1 MTSTSAENSLP
12 KVVYLDRESLP
23 ARITIPEPS
32 SPHVWHNVART
43 DADQIIA
50 HCADAT
56 VVVTNKVPIGAAVL
70 EACPSIGHIAVTA
83 TGYNIID
90 LDACAEHG
98 VSVSNIPSYAATTVA
113 EHVMACTLSL
123 RRQVIQYR
131 QRVIDGAWQKS
142 DTFCL
147 FDKPINML
155 AGATLGIIGLGEI
168 GRATAQMAAALG
180 MNVVYTSRQSYEVDF
195 AQRVPLDELL
205 QRSDVVSV
213 HCALN
218 DDTHNLLD
226 APEINQMPDHA
237 ILINT
242 ARGGIVNE
250 AAAAS
255 AIKNA
260 MLGGLAFDVLV
271 QEPPQHSS
279 LLEIADRSNVIITP
293 HIAWASDEAM
303 QTLANIVSAN
313 VDAYLRGTP
322 QNLVSHP
329 TKN

>member
-1 MTSTSAENSLP
+1 MTSHRSPSQTP

-23 ARITIPEPS
+23 ARINIPKPS
-32 SPHVWHNVART
+32 APHAWHDFART
-43 DADQIIA
+43 VADQIIA
-50 HCADAT
+50 HCQNAT
-56 VVVTNKVPIGAAVL
+56 VVVTNKVPIDATVL
-70 EACPSIGHIAVTA
+70 DACPSIGHIAVTA

-90 LDACAEHG
+90 LDACAKHG

-113 EHVMACTLSL
+113 EHVLACTLSL
-123 RRQVIQYR
+123 RRQIIQYR
-131 QRVIDGAWQKS
+131 QRVIDGAWQQS
-142 DTFCL
+142 DTFCV

-155 AGATLGIIGLGEI
+155 AGATLGVIGFGEI
-168 GRATAQMAAALG
+168 GRATAQMAAAMG
-180 MNVVYTSRQSYEVDF
+180 MNVEYTSRQNYDVDF
-195 AQRVPLDELL
+195 AQHVTLNDLL

-226 APEINQMPDHA
+226 APELAQMPDHA

-255 AIKNA
+255 AIKSA
-260 MLGGLAFDVLV
+260 TLGGLAFDVLV
-271 QEPPQHSS
+271 QEPPQHSP

-303 QTLANIVSAN
+303 QTLANIVSDN
-313 VDAYLRGTP
+313 VDAYLRGSP

-329 TKN
+329 IKN

>member
-1 MTSTSAENSLP
+1 MTTNSAPNQIP
-12 KVVYLDRESLP
+12 NVVYLDRDGLP
-23 ARITIPEPS
+23 ARITIPQPNT
-32 SPHVWHNVART
+32 PHVWQNFGQTAPDQRIARC
-43 DADQIIA
+43 QN
-50 HCADAT
+50 AT
-56 VVVTNKVPIGAAVL
+56 VVVTNKVPIDAAVL
-70 EACPSIGHIAVTA
+70 DACPSIRHIAVTA

-90 LDACAEHG
+90 LDACAKHG

-142 DTFCL
+142 ATFCV
-147 FDKPINML
+147 FDKPITML
-155 AGATLGIIGLGEI
+155 AGATLGIIGFGEI
-168 GRATAQMAAALG
+168 GRATAQMAAAMG
-180 MNVVYTSRQSYEVDF
+180 MNVIYTSRQIYDVNF
-195 AQRVPLDELL
+195 AQHVSLNELL

-218 DDTHNLLD
+218 EDTHNLLD
-226 APEINQMPDHA
+226 APELAKMPDHA

-260 MLGGLAFDVLV
+260 TLGGLAFDVLV
-271 QEPPQHSS
+271 QEPPQHSP